1 MGNNEK
7 IILDSIVENIISEVA
22 GISPASSEFN
32 FIVEKI
38 LTNCGLNPAKT
49 NEILEIVK
57 KSIRLSSNSNYI
69 QNVIV
74 NDISAFVEDIFEAT
88 GQKRADKIAVRNK
101 QSGAIQLVSKKT
113 YQANSQIYTPLSA
126 GWAKAN
132 VVMIRNKTSGEE
144 YPILLKN
151 FDSNKHEKVGT
162 ATPPEDKEETPELK
176 PMKIG
181 DKVKNKDKKQPKPE
195 TPDGGKD
202 TARPIMVEPSLK
214 SKTITAFITPK
225 SAKAQNTTPQFPDN
239 EEDVISKMQQ
249 TVKDK
254 KLNKKEPLKS
264 PAFRYNPSEDE
275 NERYEKMK
283 NAGVLPSDFNINK
296 KFTIPNSITNKVKIP
311 RGYVNSIEQLINS
324 IKGDVTPVTNYSL
337 PIPLNTNPNATVS
350 LFELLLLYCVTLND
364 EDFSKFTITIDTFL
378 TSNTE
383 SNLTDELWSA
393 VKSERLLILNYIIKK
408 YGSAFNIIAGAWK
421 VEEHQLELGVDD
433 SDLDTER
440 ISDIFLRVNTED
452 DYDALEEFV
461 VTPNTNNMLARL
473 DKIKFKE
480 YIGNAEE
487 KIKAKLLTFILKMFP
502 MQAILKNEMT
512 VVFPNVIYDYLTLSE
527 LFKTTSIDNL
537 GLKLKGKSKNIDLT
551 YTDKSNI
558 KDIIQIKINDTIDIE
573 INSDFANDCA
583 SLNKKIYKIK

>member
-7 IILDSIVENIISEVA
+7 IILDLIVENIISEVA
-22 GISPASSEFN
+22 GISPATSEFN

-162 ATPPEDKEETPELK
+162 ATPPEDKEENPELK
-176 PMKIG
+176 PTRVG
-181 DKVKNKDKKQPKPE
+181 DRLKNKDKKQPKPE
-195 TPDGGKD
+195 VPDAGKD
-202 TARPIMVEPSLK
+202 TVRPIMLEPSLK
-214 SKTITAFITPK
+214 SKTTTAFITPK
-225 SAKAQNTTPQFPDN
+225 SAKSQPSPPQFPDN
-239 EEDVISKMQQ
+239 EDDVISRIQQ

-254 KLNKKEPLKS
+254 KLSKQEPLKS
-264 PAFRYNPSEDE
+264 PAFKYNPDEDE

-296 KFTIPNSITNKVKIP
+296 KFSIPNSITNKIKIP
-311 RGYVNSIEQLINS
+311 RGYINSIEQLVNS
-324 IKGDVTPVTNYSL
+324 VKGDVTPVSAYSL

-350 LFELLLLYCVTLND
+350 LFELLLLYSVTLND

-378 TSNTE
+378 NSNRE
-383 SNLTDELWSA
+383 SNLTNELWDA
-393 VKSERLLILNYIIKK
+393 VKSERTLILKYTIKK
-408 YGSAFNIIAGAWK
+408 YGDSFDIIAGAWK

-461 VTPNTNNMLARL
+461 VTPNRNNMLAKL
-473 DKIKFKE
+473 DKLKFKD
-480 YIGNAEE
+480 YIGKSED

-512 VVFPNVIYDYLTLSE
+512 VVFPDVIYDYLTLSE

-537 GLKLKGKSKNIDLT
+537 GLKLKGKSKNIDLI
-551 YTDKSNI
+551 YTDKSNL
-558 KDIIQIKINDTIDIE
+558 KKIIQIKINDTIDIE
-573 INSDFANDCA
+573 INSDFANNCA

>member
-7 IILDSIVENIISEVA
+7 IILDLIVENIISEVA
-22 GISPASSEFN
+22 GISPATSEFN

-162 ATPPEDKEETPELK
+162 ATPPEDKEENPELK
-176 PMKIG
+176 PTRVG
-181 DKVKNKDKKQPKPE
+181 DRLKNKDKKQPKPE
-195 TPDGGKD
+195 VPDAGKD
-202 TARPIMVEPSLK
+202 TVRPIMLEPSLK
-214 SKTITAFITPK
+214 SKTTTAFITPK
-225 SAKAQNTTPQFPDN
+225 SAKSQPSPPQFPDN
-239 EEDVISKMQQ
+239 EDDVISRIQQ

-254 KLNKKEPLKS
+254 KLSKQEPLKS
-264 PAFRYNPSEDE
+264 PAFKYNPDEDE

-296 KFTIPNSITNKVKIP
+296 KFSIPNSITNKIKIP
-311 RGYVNSIEQLINS
+311 RGYINSIEQLVNS
-324 IKGDVTPVTNYSL
+324 IKGDVTPVSAYSL

-350 LFELLLLYCVTLND
+350 LFELLLLYSVTLND

-378 TSNTE
+378 NSNRE
-383 SNLTDELWSA
+383 SNLTNELWDA
-393 VKSERLLILNYIIKK
+393 VKSERTLILKYTIKK
-408 YGSAFNIIAGAWK
+408 YGDSFDIIAGAWK

-461 VTPNTNNMLARL
+461 VTPNRNNMLAKL
-473 DKIKFKE
+473 DKLKFKD
-480 YIGNAEE
+480 YIGKSED

-512 VVFPNVIYDYLTLSE
+512 VVFPDVIYDYLTLSE

-537 GLKLKGKSKNIDLT
+537 GLKLKGKSKNIDLI
-551 YTDKSNI
+551 YTDKSNL
-558 KDIIQIKINDTIDIE
+558 KKIIQIKINDTIDIE
-573 INSDFANDCA
+573 INSDFANNCA

>member
-162 ATPPEDKEETPELK
+162 ATAPEDKEETPELK

>member
-7 IILDSIVENIISEVA
+7 IILDLIVENIISEVA
-22 GISPASSEFN
+22 GISPATSEFN

-162 ATPPEDKEETPELK
+162 ATPPEDKEENPELK
-176 PMKIG
+176 PTRVG
-181 DKVKNKDKKQPKPE
+181 DRLKNKDKKQPKPE
-195 TPDGGKD
+195 VPDAGKD
-202 TARPIMVEPSLK
+202 TVRPIMLEPSLK
-214 SKTITAFITPK
+214 SKTTTAFITPK
-225 SAKAQNTTPQFPDN
+225 SAKSQPSPPQFPDN
-239 EEDVISKMQQ
+239 EDDVISRIQQ

-254 KLNKKEPLKS
+254 KLSKQEPLKS
-264 PAFRYNPSEDE
+264 PAFKYNPDEDE

-296 KFTIPNSITNKVKIP
+296 KFSIPNSITNKIKIP
-311 RGYVNSIEQLINS
+311 RGYINSIEQLVNS
-324 IKGDVTPVTNYSL
+324 IKGDVTPVSAYSL

-350 LFELLLLYCVTLND
+350 LFELLLLYSVTLND

-378 TSNTE
+378 NSNRE
-383 SNLTDELWSA
+383 SNLTNELWDA
-393 VKSERLLILNYIIKK
+393 VKSERTLILKYTIKK
-408 YGSAFNIIAGAWK
+408 YGDSFDIIAGAWK

-461 VTPNTNNMLARL
+461 VTPNRNNMLAKL
-473 DKIKFKE
+473 DK
-480 YIGNAEE
+480 
-487 KIKAKLLTFILKMFP
+487 LKCSQCKQF
-502 MQAILKNEMT
+502 
-512 VVFPNVIYDYLTLSE
+512 
-527 LFKTTSIDNL
+527 
-537 GLKLKGKSKNIDLT
+537 
-551 YTDKSNI
+551 
-558 KDIIQIKINDTIDIE
+558 
-573 INSDFANDCA
+573 
-583 SLNKKIYKIK
+583 

>member
-113 YQANSQIYTPLSA
+113 YQSNSQIYTPLSA

-162 ATPPEDKEETPELK
+162 ATSPEDKEETPELK